1 VVQALSG
8 TLRLR
13 QVPTASDKVAPKDE
27 CHPPFCVFLE
37 LVRPDNAIAVTFAW
51 DGVLIVILRSI
62 VSFSVAILAAA
73 IVAPITSAV
82 RFRAHR

>member
-1 VVQALSG
+1 L
-8 TLRLR
+8 L
-13 QVPTASDKVAPKDE
+13 
-27 CHPPFCVFLE
+27 
-37 LVRPDNAIAVTFAW
+37 W

-62 VSFSVAILAAA
+62 VGFSVAILAAA